1 MGAGLPKALWV
12 LQSQRT
18 YQEPSN
24 PGPPPYFQLSLG
36 AKTRLMES
44 TSVGGFLIVFHKR
57 DVGYFL
63 KKNLSWLGYQY
74 CEGNDDQFCIRVG
87 YQIIIL

>member
-1 MGAGLPKALWV
+1 VGAGLHKALWV
-12 LQSQRT
+12 FQSQRT

-24 PGPPPYFQLSLG
+24 PGPQTYFQLPIC

-44 TSVGGFLIVFHKR
+44 TTVAGFLIFFHKR
-57 DVGYFL
+57 QVGYFL

-74 CEGNDDQFCIRVG
+74 CEGNADQFCIRVG
-87 YQIIIL
+87 YQIII